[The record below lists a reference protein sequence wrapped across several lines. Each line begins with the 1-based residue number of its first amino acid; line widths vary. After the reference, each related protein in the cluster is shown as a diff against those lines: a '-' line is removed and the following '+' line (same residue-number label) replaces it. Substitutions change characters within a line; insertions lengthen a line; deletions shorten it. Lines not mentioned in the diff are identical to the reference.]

1 MFRKTA
7 VFFAV
12 LLFIQ
17 FAAAQNASFNI
28 DIQKAGKSDSEIVL
42 TFIPGNS
49 LQNGFAIQLPG
60 KMKAALVS
68 ARVDGRLLWLK
79 QSAEKPAAAG
89 ALHWQKT
96 DTGYILLLS
105 AENLAAGK
113 RLEIRLQSP
122 LKKDVNNNRRI
133 TLLGI
138 SLQADGSAVATS
150 EIAGK
155 TIPKLQDN

>member
-1 MFRKTA
+1 MFRKIT

-12 LLFIQ
+12 LLLIQ

-60 KMKAALVS
+60 KMKTALVS
-68 ARVDGRLLWLK
+68 VRVDGRLLWLK
-79 QSAEKPAAAG
+79 QSAEKPAAADV
-89 ALHWQKT
+89 LHWQKK
-96 DTGYILLLS
+96 DTEYFLLLS

-122 LKKDVNNNRRI
+122 LKKDPDNNRRI
-133 TLLGI
+133 TLSGI
-138 SLQADGSAVATS
+138 RLQADGSAAAAS

-155 TIPKLQDN
+155 AIPKLQDN